1 MSSSAPKNVIGLI
14 GMWPDTRGQRMPEG
28 HFEPEG
34 KLSQHLK
41 DVDLLEVG
49 HAAGAPLMVTTLH
62 PPAPARGSRGRT
74 E

>member
-1 MSSSAPKNVIGLI
+1 
-14 GMWPDTRGQRMPEG
+14 MPEG